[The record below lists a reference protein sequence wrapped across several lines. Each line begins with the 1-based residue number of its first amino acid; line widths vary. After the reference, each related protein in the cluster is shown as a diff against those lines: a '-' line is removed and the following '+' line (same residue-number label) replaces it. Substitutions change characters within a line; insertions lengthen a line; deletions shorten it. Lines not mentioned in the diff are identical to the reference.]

1 MIGIIIFLLMI
12 VPIII
17 GVLGAFFPSF
27 GYFPLL
33 GGDGFSL
40 DSYRQFFALPGIGNA
55 IGLSLYTGIMATL
68 ISTLVAVILPG
79 ILYGQKGFEWIRH
92 YLAPILSLPHVA
104 VAVGL
109 VFLLQPSGWLMRLV
123 SPSLTGWDRPPIWAI
138 VPDHHGLA
146 LITGLVAKE
155 VPFLLLMTVAALSQ
169 INTRPLLTTGR
180 SLGYGALA
188 SWVYLIIPQLWPRL
202 RLPIMIVM
210 VFSTSVVDMAV
221 VLSPS
226 TASPLA
232 VRLLTLYQDPELS
245 TRFVASAAAMMQIFI
260 AGLAMVLWFLGE
272 KITAAVMR
280 RFATA
285 GNRLALPPLLMA
297 WVMRPLI
304 IMAALVPSLLAAFG
318 LGAAVLWSLAGRWR
332 FPLAWP
338 DSLTMKHWFRV
349 SGGLS
354 GGLGDIVLTTV
365 ILGFVTALIA
375 VALVMF
381 WLSHLDNRTSP
392 FRERLIFLPL
402 LLPQVAFL
410 FGVQVVLLLLRID
423 GTWIALIWAHLLFVL
438 PYVWLSLAPA
448 WRGFDRRWLWLAAS
462 LGAHPLRRFFAVRL
476 PILCLPILTSIA
488 IGFSV
493 SAALYLPTV
502 FASNGRIITL
512 TVEAVTLA
520 SGASRNQLGVATA
533 LQMLLPLVVFT
544 AAAGVAHYRYRRFS
558 YFS

>member
-40 DSYRQFFALPGIGNA
+40 NPFRQFFALPGIGNA
-55 IGLSLYTGIMATL
+55 ISLSLYTGIMATL
-68 ISTLVAVILPG
+68 ISTLIAVILPG

-109 VFLLQPSGWLMRLV
+109 VFLLQPSGWLMRLI
-123 SPSLTGWDRPPIWAI
+123 SPSLTGLERPPIWAI

-188 SWVYLIIPQLWPRL
+188 SWIYLIIPQLWPRL

-210 VFSTSVVDMAV
+210 VFSVSVVDMAV

-232 VRLLTLYQDPELS
+232 VRLLTLYQDPELN

-260 AGLAMVLWFLGE
+260 AGLAMVIWFMGE
-272 KITAAVMR
+272 KIIAGIMR
-280 RFATA
+280 RFAIA
-285 GNRLALPPLLMA
+285 GKRLSLPPLLMN

-304 IMAALVPSLLAAFG
+304 IMAALVPSLLAVFG
-318 LGAAVLWSLAGRWR
+318 LIAALLWSVAGRWR
-332 FPLAWP
+332 FPAAFP
-338 DSLTMKHWFRV
+338 DSLTIKHWF
-349 SGGLS
+349 GLS
-354 GGLGDIVLTTV
+354 SGLGDIVLTTV

-392 FRERLIFLPL
+392 FRENLIFLPL
-402 LLPQVAFL
+402 LLPQAAFL

-544 AAAGVAHYRYRRFS
+544 GAMAFSHYRYRRFS

>member
-1 MIGIIIFLLMI
+1 MVSIIIFLLMI

-33 GGDGFSL
+33 GGDGFNF

-55 IGLSLYTGIMATL
+55 IGLSLCTGIMATL

-109 VFLLQPSGWLMRLV
+109 VFLLQPSGWLMRLI
-123 SPSLTGWDRPPIWAI
+123 SPSLTGLDRPPIWAI

-210 VFSTSVVDMAV
+210 VFSVSVVDMAV

-232 VRLLTLYQDPELS
+232 VRLLTLYQDPELN

-272 KITAAVMR
+272 KIAAAVMR
-280 RFATA
+280 HFAAA
-285 GNRLALPPLLMA
+285 GNRLALPPPLMS

-304 IMAALVPSLLAAFG
+304 IMAALVPSMLAVFG
-318 LGAAVLWSLAGRWR
+318 LVAAVLWSVAGRWR
-332 FPLAWP
+332 FPAAFP
-338 DSLTMKHWFRV
+338 DSLTMKHWF
-349 SGGLS
+349 GLS
-354 GGLGDIVLTTV
+354 GSLGDIVLTTV

-381 WLSHLDNRTSP
+381 WLSHLDNRASS

-402 LLPQVAFL
+402 LLPQAAFL
-410 FGVQVVLLLLRID
+410 FGIQVVLLLLHID

-462 LGAHPLRRFFAVRL
+462 LGAHPFRRFFAVRL
-476 PILCLPILTSIA
+476 PILCLPILTSLA

-502 FASNGRIITL
+502 FASNGRIVTL

-520 SGASRNQLGVATA
+520 SGASRHQLGVATA

-544 AAAGVAHYRYRRFS
+544 GAMAVSHYRYRRFS

>member
-40 DSYRQFFALPGIGNA
+40 NPFRQFFALPGIGNA
-55 IGLSLYTGIMATL
+55 ISLSLYTGIMATL
-68 ISTLVAVILPG
+68 ISTLIAVILPG

-109 VFLLQPSGWLMRLV
+109 VFLLQPSGWLMRLI
-123 SPSLTGWDRPPIWAI
+123 SPSLTGLERPPIWAI

-188 SWVYLIIPQLWPRL
+188 SWIYLIIPQLWPRL

-210 VFSTSVVDMAV
+210 VFSVSVVDMAV

-232 VRLLTLYQDPELS
+232 VRLLTLYQDPELN

-260 AGLAMVLWFLGE
+260 AGLAMVIWFMGE
-272 KITAAVMR
+272 KIIAGIMR
-280 RFATA
+280 RFAIA
-285 GNRLALPPLLMA
+285 GKRLSLPPPLMDWA
-297 WVMRPLI
+297 VRPLI
-304 IMAALVPSLLAAFG
+304 IMAALVPSLLAVFG
-318 LGAAVLWSLAGRWR
+318 LIAALLWSVAGRWR
-332 FPLAWP
+332 FPAAFP
-338 DSLTMKHWFRV
+338 DSLTIKHWF
-349 SGGLS
+349 GLS

-392 FRERLIFLPL
+392 FRENLIFLPL
-402 LLPQVAFL
+402 LLPQAAFL

-544 AAAGVAHYRYRRFS
+544 GAMAFSHYRYRRFS